1 MGNALY
7 KQNNGYQSTLSKPLK
22 DWLIQEQTALGK
34 DISKPL
40 MADNLPKI
48 VWDSTHHI
56 FNREEL
62 ASPEANGF
70 W

>member
-1 MGNALY
+1 M
-7 KQNNGYQSTLSKPLK
+7 SKRQK

-48 VWDSTHHI
+48 VWYSAHLI
-56 FNREEL
+56 LNREEL